1 MGDMRELDF
10 DQQLVKDLAIPP
22 RPQVVSV
29 LFEEMSR
36 DEPDLQ
42 RVAKQV
48 AADVGLS
55 GAMLKAVN
63 SVQFGLGRKISSVP
77 QAITLMGFKN
87 VANVATALVI
97 KNSINGGGPSL
108 NSFWESAEQVALLCA
123 RLARQFRGIA
133 ADEAYTF
140 GLFHDVG
147 IPLILR
153 RFPGY
158 QDEMGKTR
166 DVEGVGYTARE
177 ESAFNTNHASVGYLL
192 ARSWGL
198 SDIHCEAIRRHHEVT
213 LFDTADPIRDL
224 ELLNLVAL
232 AHLAERIFSLGGCDG
247 DDSDWDRFEES
258 VTRHFGLSEDDMLD
272 LVEEFVA

>member
-1 MGDMRELDF
+1 MGHMKELNF

-22 RPQVVSV
+22 RPQVVTV

-63 SVQFGLGRKISSVP
+63 SAQFGLGRKISSVP

-97 KNSINGGGPSL
+97 KNSISGGGPSL

-123 RLARQFRGIA
+123 RLARRFRGIA
-133 ADEAYTF
+133 PDEAYTY

-158 QDEMGKTR
+158 REMMGKASSA
-166 DVEGVGYTARE
+166 DSGSYTARE
-177 ESAFNTNHASVGYLL
+177 ELAFNTNHASVGYLL

-198 SDIHCEAIRRHHEVT
+198 SDIHCEAIRRHHELG
-213 LFDTADPIRDL
+213 LFETADPIRDL
-224 ELLNLVAL
+224 ELLNFVAL
-232 AHLAERIFSLGGCDG
+232 VHLAEHIFGMGGCDG
-247 DDSDWDRFEES
+247 DDSDWDRFEVS
-258 VTRHFGLSEDDMLD
+258 VTTHFGLSEDDMLD
-272 LVEEFVA
+272 LVEEFST